1 MKIRDCMNTGVQ
13 IANPDETIET
23 AARMMAKI
31 DAGAIPV
38 GEEDRLIGM
47 ITDRD
52 ITVRAV
58 AEGLGPGTAIR
69 SVMSSDV
76 KYCFEDEDVGHV
88 LKNMGNIQLR
98 RLPVLNRE
106 KRLIGIVS
114 LADIAKSGV
123 GAKTGRTLGDITRP
137 GGSHSQRMTD
147 GSGQM
152 QLIS

>member
-52 ITVRAV
+52 IAIRAL
-58 AEGLGPGTAIR
+58 AEGLEPGTAIR

-76 KYCFEDEDVGHV
+76 RYCFEDEDVGHV
-88 LKNMGNIQLR
+88 LKNMGDIQLR
-98 RLPVLNRE
+98 RLPVLSRE

-114 LADIAKSGV
+114 LADVAKSSV
-123 GAKTGRTLGDITRP
+123 GAKTGRTLGHITRP
-137 GGSHSQRMTD
+137 GGSHSQGNTN
-147 GSGQM
+147 GTGQM

>member
-31 DAGAIPV
+31 DAGALPV
-38 GEEDRLIGM
+38 GEDDRLVGM

-52 ITVRAV
+52 IAVRAV
-58 AEGLGPGTAIR
+58 AEGLGPTTAIR

-76 KYCFEDEDVGHV
+76 RYCFEDEDVGHV
-88 LKNMGNIQLR
+88 LKNMGDIQLR
-98 RLPVLNRE
+98 RLPVLNRK

-114 LADIAKSGV
+114 LADVAKSGV

-137 GGSHSQRMTD
+137 GGRHSQSMTD

>member
-52 ITVRAV
+52 IAIRAV
-58 AEGLGPGTAIR
+58 AEGLEPGTTIR

-76 KYCFEDEDVGHV
+76 RYCFEDEDVGHV
-88 LKNMGNIQLR
+88 LKNMGDIQLR
-98 RLPVLNRE
+98 RLPVLSRE

-114 LADIAKSGV
+114 LADVAKSGV
-123 GAKTGRTLGDITRP
+123 GAKTGRTLGHITRP
-137 GGSHSQRMTD
+137 GGSHSQGKTNGTGEMP
-147 GSGQM
+147 
-152 QLIS
+152 LIP